1 MEQTPRSHSPSSVSS
16 SSTSPQLIAAARLG
30 DRQAQGQLLRDLQ
43 DPWYRLC
50 VSLLGDAE
58 KSRDAV
64 QETALRFLKA
74 LPTYR
79 GASTLMT
86 WSMGIAINVVR
97 EMRRSRRHASTDD
110 ERFAA
115 PLAERGPLP
124 PECAENVEDKKL
136 VRDLLLQLPERQR
149 EAVVLRFFEEMS
161 VEQTAAAMDCAEG
174 TVKAT
179 IHQALRS
186 LRRRMGALVV

>member
-1 MEQTPRSHSPSSVSS
+1 VDQTPS
-16 SSTSPQLIAAARLG
+16 IDAARRG
-30 DRQAQGQLLRDLQ
+30 DRQAQGRLLRELQ
-43 DPWYRLC
+43 DPWFRLC
-50 VSLLGDAE
+50 MSLLGDAE
-58 KSRDAV
+58 KARDAV

-74 LPTYR
+74 LPSYR

-97 EMRRSRRHASTDD
+97 EMRRSKRHASTDD
-110 ERFAA
+110 ERLAA

-124 PECAENVEDKKL
+124 PEQAMKAESREI
-136 VRDLLLQLPERQR
+136 VRELLTQLPERQQ
-149 EAVVLRFFEEMS
+149 EAVVLRFFEELS
-161 VEQTAAAMDCAEG
+161 VEQTATVMDCAEG

-186 LRRRMGALVV
+186 LKKKMEQLI

>member
-1 MEQTPRSHSPSSVSS
+1 M
-16 SSTSPQLIAAARLG
+16 
-30 DRQAQGQLLRDLQ
+30 LRDLQ

-50 VSLLGDAE
+50 MSLLGDPERA
-58 KSRDAV
+58 RDAV

-74 LPTYR
+74 LPSYR

-110 ERFAA
+110 EGLAA
-115 PLAERGPLP
+115 PLAERSPLP
-124 PECAENVEDKKL
+124 PEKAATSENRQL
-136 VRDLLLQLPERQR
+136 VRDLLSQLPERQR

-161 VEQTAAAMDCAEG
+161 VEQTARTMDCAEG

-186 LRRRMGALVV
+186 LRRKMEPLLAPPQP

>member
-1 MEQTPRSHSPSSVSS
+1 VEQTPRVQSSSYVPSPSHSP
-16 SSTSPQLIAAARLG
+16 PLIAAARRG
-30 DRQAQGQLLRDLQ
+30 DRQAQGHLLRDLQ

-50 VSLLGDAE
+50 VSLLSDAE
-58 KSRDAV
+58 KARDAA

-110 ERFAA
+110 ERLAA

-124 PECAENVEDKKL
+124 PESAENSEDRRL
-136 VRDLLLQLPERQR
+136 VRELLLQLPERQR

-161 VEQTAAAMDCAEG
+161 VEQTATAMDCAEG

-186 LRRRMGALVV
+186 LRKRMGLLV

>member
-1 MEQTPRSHSPSSVSS
+1 VDQTP
-16 SSTSPQLIAAARLG
+16 TIDAARRG
-30 DRQAQGQLLRDLQ
+30 DRQAQGRLLRDLQ
-43 DPWYRLC
+43 DPWFRLC
-50 VSLLGDAE
+50 MSLLGDAE
-58 KSRDAV
+58 KARDAV

-97 EMRRSRRHASTDD
+97 EMRRSKRHASTDD
-110 ERFAA
+110 DLVAA
-115 PLAERGPLP
+115 PLAGRETPP
-124 PECAENVEDKKL
+124 PEHAANVENRQL
-136 VRDLLLQLPERQR
+136 VRDLLTQLPERQR
-149 EAVVLRFFEEMS
+149 EAVVLRFFEELS
-161 VEQTAAAMDCAEG
+161 VEQTATVMDCAEG

-186 LRRRMGALVV
+186 LKKKMEQLI

>member
-1 MEQTPRSHSPSSVSS
+1 VDVSVE
-16 SSTSPQLIAAARLG
+16 IDAARRG
-30 DRQAQGQLLRDLQ
+30 DRRAQGQLLRRLQ

-58 KSRDAV
+58 KARDAV

-74 LPTYR
+74 LPSYR

-97 EMRRSRRHASTDD
+97 EMRRARRHASTDD
-110 ERFAA
+110 ERLAG
-115 PLAERGPLP
+115 PLAERGPRP
-124 PECAENVEDKKL
+124 PDRAITSESRHI
-136 VRDLLLQLPERQR
+136 VREMLTQLPQRQR

-161 VEQTAAAMDCAEG
+161 VEQTAIAMACAEG

-186 LRRRMGALVV
+186 LRRRMEQLV

>member
-1 MEQTPRSHSPSSVSS
+1 VEETSS
-16 SSTSPQLIAAARLG
+16 IDAARRG
-30 DRQAQGQLLRDLQ
+30 DRQAQGRLLRDLQ
-43 DPWYRLC
+43 DPWFRLC
-50 VSLLGDAE
+50 MSLLGDPE
-58 KSRDAV
+58 KARDAV

-74 LPTYR
+74 LPSYR

-110 ERFAA
+110 ERLAA

-124 PECAENVEDKKL
+124 PDLVTTSENRQL
-136 VRDLLLQLPERQR
+136 VRNLLSQLPDRQQ

-161 VEQTAAAMDCAEG
+161 VQQTAKTMDCAEG

-186 LRRRMGALVV
+186 LKKKMEQLI